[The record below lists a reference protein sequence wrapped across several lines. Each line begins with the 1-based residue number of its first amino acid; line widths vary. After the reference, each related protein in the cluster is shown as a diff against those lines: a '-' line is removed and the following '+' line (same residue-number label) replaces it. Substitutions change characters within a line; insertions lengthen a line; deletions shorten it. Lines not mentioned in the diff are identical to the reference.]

1 MQVVKLKD
9 GTFFLFSRTPSE
21 LKESY
26 ADAMRLFEAKELE
39 HVSMWASVH
48 SIEFQP
54 LIMCLISKNMSKFL
68 IREEFDLME
77 IASSY
82 NYEEI

>member
-21 LKESY
+21 LKEFY
-26 ADAMRLFEAKELE
+26 DDAMRLWKAKELR
-39 HVSMWASVH
+39 HVSMWPSVH
-48 SIEFQP
+48 GIEFQP
-54 LIMCLISKNMSKFL
+54 LTMCLISKNMNNFL

-77 IASSY
+77 IISSY